1 MTHILRIDE
10 LKSSTYRS
18 AADKRETQL
27 KAMPPSLMK
36 KLPKEVLDMPQ
47 RLRARA
53 DEVEKDEKKL
63 EKKLERKKERAD
75 VNKAKKCYIELCKV
89 QDFLRDDIYNAYNK
103 APKTKTKKQI
113 TPRVGGLIPSGS
125 DLRLIEYGCAC
136 QEACM
141 CLGVCG
147 SPSLIPP
154 INFKDAMDM
163 LDKIAKKYPEFILSA
178 KRDNST
184 GEASYYS
191 KTDYS
196 MHFTPLFKKITSE
209 HADFEVVNFTLWNGG
224 GFSNSYKGYLIN
236 GQRNGEGYYLL
247 LNPSY
252 WKK

>member
-18 AADKRETQL
+18 AADKREAQL

-53 DEVEKDEKKL
+53 DEAEKD
-63 EKKLERKKERAD
+63 EKKLERKKERAI

-89 QDFLRDDIYNAYNK
+89 QDFLRDDINNAYNK
-103 APKTKTKKQI
+103 SPKTKKRR
-113 TPRVGGLIPSGS
+113 TPMVGELMPSGS
-125 DLRLIEYGCAC
+125 DLRLIDNGCAC
-136 QEACM
+136 SEANM

-154 INFKDAMDM
+154 INFKDTMDM

-178 KRDNST
+178 ERDNST
-184 GEASYYS
+184 GEASFYS

-196 MHFTPLFKKITSE
+196 MYFTPLFKKITSE
-209 HADFEVVNFTLWNGG
+209 HTNFEIENFILWNGG
-224 GFSNSYKGYLIN
+224 GFSNSYKGYLIY
-236 GQRNGEGYYLL
+236 GQRNEQGYFMFLS
-247 LNPSY
+247 PSY

>member
-18 AADKRETQL
+18 AADKREAQL
-27 KAMPPSLMK
+27 NAMSPALMK

-63 EKKLERKKERAD
+63 ERKKERAV
-75 VNKAKKCYIELCKV
+75 VNKAKKCYIELCEV

-103 APKTKTKKQI
+103 APKTKKRR
-113 TPRVGGLIPSGS
+113 TPMVGELMPSGS
-125 DLRLIEYGCAC
+125 DLRLIENGCAC
-136 QEACM
+136 SEANM

-154 INFKDAMDM
+154 INFKDTMDM
-163 LDKIAKKYPEFILSA
+163 LDKIAKKYPEFISSA
-178 KRDNST
+178 KRDTAT
-184 GEASYYS
+184 GEAAWYR

-196 MHFTPLFKKITSE
+196 MYFTPLFKKITSE
-209 HADFEVVNFTLWNGG
+209 HTGFAIENFTLWNGG
-224 GFSNSYKGYLIN
+224 GISNSYKGYLIN
-236 GQRNGEGYYLL
+236 GRMNEMGYFMY
-247 LNPSY
+247 LNPSN
-252 WKK
+252 WRR

>member
-47 RLRARA
+47 RLRTRA

-63 EKKLERKKERAD
+63 ERKKERAV

-103 APKTKTKKQI
+103 APKTKKQR

-136 QEACM
+136 KEADM

-147 SPSLIPP
+147 SSSLIPP
-154 INFKDAMDM
+154 INFKDIMDM

-184 GEASYYS
+184 GEASFYS

-196 MHFTPLFKKITSE
+196 MYFTPLFKKITSE
-209 HADFEVVNFTLWNGG
+209 YTDYEVENFILWNGG
-224 GFSNSYKGYLIN
+224 FTNSYKGYLIN
-236 GQRNGEGYYLL
+236 GRMDGKEYYLFL
-247 LNPSY
+247 SPLY